1 MVRPFIPSSKNT
13 SIPKDDYYTTPDV
26 FERLGLHFDLDVCA
40 PKGGVSWIPADRH
53 YSIEDDGLAQP
64 WSGRVWMNP
73 PYSNPTPWM
82 ARFLAHGDGVCLV
95 PVSRG
100 RWYAEAWDRL
110 DAVTLCPLQIGF
122 VKPSGQKAKVFMPT
136 FFGALGTS
144 NVQALRNFERRVR

>member
-82 ARFLAHGDGVCLV
+82 ARFIEHGDGVCLI
-95 PVSRG
+95 PISRG
-100 RWYAEAWDRL
+100 RWFHEAWSRL
-110 DAVTLCPLQIGF
+110 
-122 VKPSGQKAKVFMPT
+122 SGIVPTPARLHFIKQDGSKAAIFTPT
-136 FFGALGTS
+136 FFGAMGQS